1 MKLVMVKKNKYT
13 KKKKKKKEEE
23 EEEEEER
30 NGVASLNMQRSI
42 INLFFN
48 RL

>member
-1 MKLVMVKKNKYT
+1 MVKKNKYT
-13 KKKKKKKEEE
+13 KKKKKKKEEEE